1 MTGTLLNTENKR
13 IKYEVWDLTF
23 FDGSSLVEF
32 QFNINFLLKNFSFLE
47 PDGFGNSQL
56 CIQTASLTFFFFFLT
71 LRVLVN
77 GIGAQCLEFFVIL
90 LSSLVC
96 LNCSIGIYHSGTNIG
111 ISMAVL
117 N

>member
-56 CIQTASLTFFFFFLT
+56 CIQTASLTFFFFFFDFKSSSEWDWSK
-71 LRVLVN
+71 VLGVLCHLA
-77 GIGAQCLEFFVIL
+77 II
-90 LSSLVC
+90 
-96 LNCSIGIYHSGTNIG
+96 
-111 ISMAVL
+111 ISMFEL
-117 N
+117 FYRNLSFWN